1 MRSELLRGMRRPA
14 TLVAAS
20 VLLGLAAAAP
30 AQASFGHCISPRAQ
44 AVTCETLA
52 VPLDRSGHVPGTV
65 HLSVQKETA
74 SPGPSSGAIVALAGG
89 PGQAAL
95 PFLPFFARA
104 LAPGLATRDLVVFD
118 ERGTGASD
126 RLDCP
131 GLAGGSDA
139 DVQAC
144 ARHLGS
150 ARAFYTSRDTADD
163 IEAVR
168 QSLGVDKITL
178 FGISY
183 GTYGALTY
191 ARRYPQHVEALVLDS
206 IIASGGRDPFDRT
219 THAAFRRVVR
229 DICSGD
235 CSGITNDPLADLTR
249 IATLTRNHRV
259 HAHLIDADGH
269 QVGVVIS
276 RADVRLMLSAG
287 DFDPTVRAEVPGA
300 LASAVRGDRAPLARL
315 IFRAETTVGGSARTD
330 MARGAAS
337 GPRVHAAQAGGDS
350 EALFLATACEEIAF
364 PWSRTAPLSD
374 RPAQLRTAIN
384 QVPDSTFAP
393 FDRSTELAI
402 GTSRA
407 CLRWPDGSATSPVI
421 GGPVPDVPVLL
432 LDGVDDTRT
441 PVEDALGVTALF
453 HHPSIVPV
461 PDTGHS
467 VLGTDLSSCS
477 GDAVNDFFAGRPVS
491 QCIAGPK
498 AFPPVPRAPTSAR
511 RLVSPPG
518 LHGKR
523 GRTVTAAAQ
532 TADDALEQAASYAL
546 QGLAISAGGLRGGT
560 MRGSLGRTDLKLKLK
575 NYVYVPGVKVSG
587 TVRLDLSGR
596 TAPSAKLTLSGS
608 AAEKGNLT
616 FTGSRFSGKLG
627 GHRVHSQGKI
637 VAASFKPTW
646 WRTLTR
652 GDTLQRLRSGIRL
665 ARAATP

>member
-1 MRSELLRGMRRPA
+1 MFGAPVTRRSGGARSELLRGMIRRA
-14 TLVAAS
+14 TLVAVS

-30 AQASFGHCISPRAQ
+30 AQASYGHCIAPRTQ

-95 PFLPFFARA
+95 PFLPFSARA

-315 IFRAETTVGGSARTD
+315 IFRAETTVGGSARTGLPQ
-330 MARGAAS
+330 GAAS
-337 GPRVHAAQAGGDS
+337 GPRVHAAQVGGGDS

-374 RPAQLRTAIN
+374 RGGALVTALNGVPAAIY
-384 QVPDSTFAP
+384 AP
-393 FDRSTELAI
+393 FDRQTEADL
-402 GTSRA
+402 GTSRP
-407 CLRWPDGSATSPVI
+407 CVPWPDDESVSANPSTKNGFVAGFPRVLKTSVWLKTIFAFCTVFGTVGSSSRARRVAIAGSEI
-421 GGPVPDVPVLL
+421 GGRLRTRPRLL
-432 LDGVDDTRT
+432 
-441 PVEDALGVTALF
+441 
-453 HHPSIVPV
+453 
-461 PDTGHS
+461 
-467 VLGTDLSSCS
+467 
-477 GDAVNDFFAGRPVS
+477 PVS
-491 QCIAGPK
+491 
-498 AFPPVPRAPTSAR
+498 
-511 RLVSPPG
+511 
-518 LHGKR
+518 
-523 GRTVTAAAQ
+523 
-532 TADDALEQAASYAL
+532 
-546 QGLAISAGGLRGGT
+546 
-560 MRGSLGRTDLKLKLK
+560 
-575 NYVYVPGVKVSG
+575 
-587 TVRLDLSGR
+587 
-596 TAPSAKLTLSGS
+596 
-608 AAEKGNLT
+608 
-616 FTGSRFSGKLG
+616 
-627 GHRVHSQGKI
+627 
-637 VAASFKPTW
+637 
-646 WRTLTR
+646 
-652 GDTLQRLRSGIRL
+652 
-665 ARAATP
+665 ARAAMLEGLAH